1 MPSDIVS
8 GFKGVT
14 LNICGRAAE
23 RVPQLLEAYPDFDF
37 YVCLETMWE
46 DGSWG
51 QLNFDGFLF
60 HHCTRPYDGRGRQ
73 SGGVLVLLRESSPLF
88 NSGVRVHVDPASG
101 LVWVHVDRH
110 RLTFVFVYFS
120 PFSSELY
127 RKGVLNKECLST
139 FIDGLATA
147 KARGHRI
154 VCMGDFN
161 IRTGCMSDDVVG
173 PDIDLGPDIQLG
185 LGPQPG
191 VPPARVSMDSR
202 VPDRNTALLF
212 LLGL

>member
-1 MPSDIVS
+1 MPSDTVS

-46 DGSWG
+46 DGSGG

-88 NSGVRVHVDPASG
+88 NSGV
-101 LVWVHVDRH
+101 
-110 RLTFVFVYFS
+110 
-120 PFSSELY
+120 
-127 RKGVLNKECLST
+127 
-139 FIDGLATA
+139 
-147 KARGHRI
+147 
-154 VCMGDFN
+154 
-161 IRTGCMSDDVVG
+161 
-173 PDIDLGPDIQLG
+173 
-185 LGPQPG
+185 
-191 VPPARVSMDSR
+191 
-202 VPDRNTALLF
+202 
-212 LLGL
+212 